1 MAMIEINEG
10 NFEAEVLKSNTP
22 VIIDFWAEWCGPCRI
37 FSPIIEEVSKEMDGK
52 AKFGKLNTDENQ
64 DVAAKYNIMS
74 IPTTMIFVSGKPKA
88 LSVGA
93 VPKETLKR
101 WINDNL

>member
-1 MAMIEINEG
+1 MAMVEINEG
-10 NFEAEVLKSNTP
+10 NFEAEVLKSNLP

-37 FSPIIEEVSKEMDGK
+37 FSPIIEEASKEMDGK
-52 AKFGKLNTDENQ
+52 AKFGKINTDENQ
-64 DVAAKYNIMS
+64 DIAAKYNIMS
-74 IPTTMIFVSGKPKA
+74 IPTTMIFVKGEPKA

-93 VPKETLKR
+93 VPKETLKH